1 MRRALLPAFVLAG
14 AYLSG
19 GASLAHAAAVTVNH
33 GGAPLT
39 AGALLGTSGLSLVA
53 AWSAATG
60 PLRHPPRRPPGEGP
74 ADPCGCDRWWTSL
87 GAAHDTWCP
96 NHPSRRTT

>member
-1 MRRALLPAFVLAG
+1 MRRAPLLPAFILAG

-19 GASLAHAAAVTVNH
+19 GAFLAHAAAVTVNA
-33 GGAPLT
+33 GGAPWT
-39 AGALLGTSGLSLVA
+39 AGALAGTSGLSLVA

-60 PLRHPPRRPPGEGP
+60 PLRHPPRTPQART
-74 ADPCGCDRWWTSL
+74 CRCDRWWTSL
-87 GAAHDTWCP
+87 GTEHDTWCL